1 MYIYNLNAVT
11 STGCGTCKEEG
22 KREVLSLKKRFDE
35 ERGHSYDTTDY
46 YGTWDYL
53 TDLVGFVS
61 EEMGIDETEAY
72 DYIS

>member
-1 MYIYNLNAVT
+1 MYIYNLDAVT
-11 STGCGTCKEEG
+11 ATGCSICTEKKCEI
-22 KREVLSLKKRFDE
+22 LALKKRFDE
-35 ERGHSYDTTDY
+35 ERGHTYDTSDY
-46 YGTWDYL
+46 FGTWDYL